1 VDLVPFLLRKAQVE
15 AMFFWRRWGC
25 HIG

>member
-1 VDLVPFLLRKAQVE
+1 MYLVPFLLGKAQVE
-15 AMFFWRRWGC
+15 AMFFWWRRGC